1 MPSPDTSRADAP
13 LAPASMPRGVG
24 VYERPRTAW
33 LREHLALLIGLLLS
47 LIGLAIYAVRH
58 WA

>member
-1 MPSPDTSRADAP
+1 
-13 LAPASMPRGVG
+13 MPRGVG

>member
-1 MPSPDTSRADAP
+1 MPAPNTTSDDAS
-13 LAPASMPRGVG
+13 LAPADLPRGVG

-47 LIGLAIYAVRH
+47 LIGLAIYGFRH